1 MLYFSKNYSSEY
13 NWSNFG
19 NVYLS
24 YINIIMSNTIHFSRT
39 NNAKFFRTL
48 NKRVNSYFKENKIKR
63 TGNWKLYTKAI
74 IMFMVFLVPL
84 ILILTVSMSQWI
96 LLLLTVVIGFGLA
109 GVGMNVMHDSNHESF
124 SSKKWVNKL
133 MGSSIY
139 ILAGNVY
146 NWKVQHNVLH
156 HTFTNIQGHDEDIDA
171 GRIIRFSKH
180 TKWLKIH
187 KFQKYYSFL
196 LYGLLTIN
204 WAITTDFK
212 QMHRYLKR
220 KLSYGKFPN
229 PTTEWTVLIITKVI
243 YYLLWIVLPLL
254 VLDIAWWKILLGF
267 FVMHYTAGI
276 ILSVVFQLAHVVPK
290 TEMPLPD
297 KEGNLE
303 HTWAVHQLFTTSNFA
318 PTNKFISWYT
328 GGLNHQVEHHIFP
341 HISHIHYGEIAKI
354 VKDTALEFNLPYN
367 EYKTFQK
374 AIIEHF
380 NQLKTLGVKP
390 SYA

>member
-1 MLYFSKNYSSEY
+1 MAHTFIYIKSSM
-13 NWSNFG
+13 NSNQ
-19 NVYLS
+19 
-24 YINIIMSNTIHFSRT
+24 TISFSR
-39 NNAKFFRTL
+39 NDKAKFFRTL
-48 NKRVNSYFKENKIKR
+48 NKRVNTYFKENKIRR

-74 IMFMVFLVPL
+74 IMFAVFLVPL
-84 ILILTVSMSQWI
+84 VLILTVPMPQWA
-96 LLLLTVVIGFGLA
+96 LLLLTVVIGIGMA
-109 GVGMNVMHDSNHESF
+109 GVGMNVMHDSNHDSF

-180 TKWLKIH
+180 SKWLGIH
-187 KFQKYYSFL
+187 KFQKYYSIF

-212 QMHRYLKR
+212 QMRNYLKR
-220 KLSYGKFPN
+220 KLSYGDFPN
-229 PTTEWTVLIITKVI
+229 PAKEWTVLVITKI
-243 YYLLWIVLPLL
+243 CYYLLWIVLPLL
-254 VLDIAWWKILLGF
+254 VLDIAWWKVLIGF
-267 FVMHYTAGI
+267 FVMHYTAGM

-303 HTWAVHQLFTTSNFA
+303 HTWAIHQLYTTSNFA
-318 PTNKFISWYT
+318 PTNKIVSWYT

-341 HISHIHYGEIAKI
+341 HISHIHYGKIAKI
-354 VKDTALEFNLPYN
+354 VKDTANEFNLPYN
-367 EYKTFQK
+367 EYKTFRK
-374 AIIEHF
+374 ALIEHF

-390 SYA
+390 EYA